1 MLIMQLEDIIYNKSK
16 YVLWMFSDLLTVECI
31 SSISSFPW
39 PWDNK
44 MKIMLVKKIPCCTK
58 QNFFTFQKYTKR
70 YYIFSD
76 QMKNC
81 LNKFLRYEW
90 EIVFVALGHFSLTY
104 HEYPWNSWVIA
115 SESCAIEKYLITDHV
130 LTFKIL
136 FSLFVIHLLWKL

>member
-1 MLIMQLEDIIYNKSK
+1 MDMEENMLIMQLEDIIYIKSK

-104 HEYPWNSWVIA
+104 HEYPWNTKVI
-115 SESCAIEKYLITDHV
+115 V
-130 LTFKIL
+130 F
-136 FSLFVIHLLWKL
+136 